1 MNRRHAIA
9 LLAATPLAAWSQTN
23 ETLSLDDLIDMGQQ
37 FIEDNIDE
45 EVVAQLADVDEEQVR
60 SLLQRLHT
68 ALNQEQLLDLATLK
82 DAATAGLKLLEA
94 DPSTEPFAEWLRP
107 RLDYFEVAVELDRK
121 TPTPAPA
128 TPKQPAPRK
137 PAPTPKLERTT
148 WAETVK
154 ARPRPKAAASYE
166 ASLKPIF
173 ILNDLPAELFWLAEI
188 ESGFNPKARSPAG
201 AVGLY
206 QLMPGT
212 AKALGL
218 STWPID
224 ERKNPEKCATAAARH
239 LRDLYR
245 QFKDWPLTIAAY
257 NAGAGR
263 VKSKMDSR
271 RRTFDAIAA
280 RLPSET
286 QMYVPK
292 LDAVLQL
299 REGIKLEKLP
309 KLT

>member
-1 MNRRHAIA
+1 
-9 LLAATPLAAWSQTN
+9 
-23 ETLSLDDLIDMGQQ
+23 
-37 FIEDNIDE
+37 
-45 EVVAQLADVDEEQVR
+45 
-60 SLLQRLHT
+60 
-68 ALNQEQLLDLATLK
+68 
-82 DAATAGLKLLEA
+82 
-94 DPSTEPFAEWLRP
+94 
-107 RLDYFEVAVELDRK
+107 
-121 TPTPAPA
+121 
-128 TPKQPAPRK
+128 
-137 PAPTPKLERTT
+137 
-148 WAETVK
+148 
-154 ARPRPKAAASYE
+154 
-166 ASLKPIF
+166 
-173 ILNDLPAELFWLAEI
+173 
-188 ESGFNPKARSPAG
+188 
-201 AVGLY
+201 
-206 QLMPGT
+206 
-212 AKALGL
+212 
-218 STWPID
+218 
-224 ERKNPEKCATAAARH
+224 